1 MKHET
6 DLVNSA
12 LTKKDVITILSEIDI
27 NTIDTPIVKQMLEYI
42 KEFQDKYVDFPTVKI
57 IEETFP
63 GYIYE
68 PASDNQKFYTDAYKK
83 IQMSISIK
91 KLLTNSAHR
100 IDNEDPKKILEY
112 MKTTLNDVYS
122 TFDNASDS
130 TLDKAM
136 QEAYEEYV
144 LNRDENKKVG
154 IPTGLPELDLRS
166 MPLMNGEFNVI
177 FARPGVGKSW
187 LATKMLITAWKEG
200 YKGLYVSL
208 EMKKKELATRMITLM
223 TNINKS
229 KIKAGKLTDEEREK
243 VQKLM
248 ALILSQKNQVIIDD
262 RFSCTVFDVEA
273 LIIKHSP
280 EVVFID
286 YLSLMDATKQ
296 YRGGGEAKEKMRDIS
311 RSLKLMAS
319 KYNIPIVALHQSNRD
334 FKDDGETLPQIRN
347 LADSDDIGRN
357 ADKIYALHK
366 PEDWERNM
374 KIGTVKTRDAICD
387 TSICEWDLDNG
398 LIKEMYLDQTGEK
411 SKHLSPSSQ
420 GGGEDF
426 GGPKYVFD
434 KKCPF

>member
-1 MKHET
+1 MKHEM
-6 DLVNSA
+6 DLINSA
-12 LTKKDVITILSEIDI
+12 LSKKNVISIISEVDLK
-27 NTIDTPIVKQMLEYI
+27 TIDTAIVREMLEFLKDY
-42 KEFQDKYVDFPTVKI
+42 QDKYSEMPSIKI
-57 IEETFP
+57 VEERFV

-68 PASDNQKFYTDAYKK
+68 PALDSQKFYTDNYKK
-83 IQMSISIK
+83 IQMSLSIK

-100 IDNEDPKKILEY
+100 IEDEDPKKVLEY
-112 MKTTLNDVYS
+112 MKTVLNETYS
-122 TFDNASDS
+122 NYDSSSDAP
-130 TLDKAM
+130 LEKAM
-136 QEAYEEYV
+136 QEAYDEYV
-144 LNRDENKKVG
+144 LNRDPNKKIG

-166 MPLMNGEFNVI
+166 MPLMNGEFTVI

-187 LATKMLITAWKEG
+187 LATKMLISAWDEG
-200 YKGLYVSL
+200 YTGIYISL

-223 TNINKS
+223 TNINKG
-229 KIKAGKLTDEEREK
+229 KIKAGKLSDAERIV
-243 VQKLM
+243 VQNLM
-248 ALILSQKNQVIIDD
+248 TKILNQKNRIIIDD

-273 LIIKHSP
+273 LIVKHNP
-280 EVVFID
+280 HIVFID

-296 YRGGGEAKEKMRDIS
+296 YKSGSEAKEKMRDIS

-319 KYNIPIVALHQSNRD
+319 KYNIPIVAVHQSNRD

-366 PEDWERNM
+366 PDEWERNI

-398 LIKEMYLDQTGEK
+398 MIKEMYLDKTGEK
-411 SKHLSPSSQ
+411 SKSLTPSKNKDDS
-420 GGGEDF
+420 
-426 GGPKYVFD
+426 GGPNYVFD